1 MDREEDL
8 RVWLGERSLGDPTV
22 LRVTDLVDL
31 GIKPSDL
38 GELDSLFGRDILP
51 VVLGRATLR
60 LTVGSLI
67 GEIQRGSERIVG
79 IVKALKS
86 YSYMDRDILQS
97 VDINEGL
104 DDTLVML
111 AGVLREG
118 VTIRRNYDTSL
129 PTIIASGGELNQVWT
144 NLIDNAVDAMDGAG
158 ELAIQTQRD
167 GDEAVVRITDSG
179 QGIPTGLRDT
189 LFDPFVTSKAVG
201 KGTGLGLNISHNIV
215 VRKHK
220 GSISVESEPGRT
232 CFEVRLPIQRSDQT
246 NEAIENES
254 VGAEDSR

>member
-129 PTIIASGGELNQVWT
+129 PTIIASGGELNQVGT
-144 NLIDNAVDAMDGAG
+144 NLIDNAVDAMAVPGQRYEYKSKPYPADDSSPGAK
-158 ELAIQTQRD
+158 R
-167 GDEAVVRITDSG
+167 
-179 QGIPTGLRDT
+179 
-189 LFDPFVTSKAVG
+189 KA
-201 KGTGLGLNISHNIV
+201 
-215 VRKHK
+215 
-220 GSISVESEPGRT
+220 
-232 CFEVRLPIQRSDQT
+232 
-246 NEAIENES
+246 
-254 VGAEDSR
+254 